1 MTPGNFHHYFSFDAQ
16 KKARRRFLAVFVL
29 AFPLVTT
36 PSRFV
41 TRCTS
46 IFNRETEG
54 LFMITRFL
62 SILLLFTARILGAR
76 DGGE

>member
-1 MTPGNFHHYFSFDAQ
+1 MTPSNFHHYFSFDAQ

-41 TRCTS
+41 TRHTS

-54 LFMITRFL
+54 LFMLTRSL
-62 SILLLFTARILGAR
+62 SILLLFTAGTASARI
-76 DGGE
+76 GGE